1 MLNKTAHYLSRS
13 RSILPELIAIL
24 LAFLLS
30 AIILTITGYSPL
42 RAFNALFR
50 GAFGNKF
57 GIGQT
62 LTQAT
67 PILFTSLSFLLAF
80 RSGLFNIGIEGQF
93 LMGAFAAAI
102 AGSVF
107 HGIPPIIH
115 VLITLIAG
123 GLFGALWCLIPA
135 LLKIF
140 TGASEVITTMMMSYI
155 ATYLTSYFVNY
166 RFKAPGWV
174 AQTNPIQT
182 SAVLPKILPPTQLSV
197 SFLISLAF
205 TVLVYYFLFKTYLG
219 FQIRAVGLNPAAS
232 ENRGIHVHSRLIMA
246 FLFSAF
252 VAGVGGAGE
261 VLGVH
266 GRFVEGFSPGYGWDG
281 IAVSLVGRLH
291 PFGCIFA
298 SILFGM
304 LRAGGM
310 TMTRMTKVP
319 LDISL
324 IIQSLVIILVAAP
337 SFIKYIILRRK
348 D

>member
-1 MLNKTAHYLSRS
+1 MLKKTLNYLDRS
-13 RSILPELIAIL
+13 SSILPELIAIA
-24 LAFLLS
+24 LAFLIS
-30 AIILTITGYSPL
+30 AIILLITGYQPI
-42 RAFNALFR
+42 RAFAALFR
-50 GAFGNKF
+50 GAFGSKF
-57 GIGQT
+57 AVGQT

-80 RSGLFNIGIEGQF
+80 RSGIFNIGIEGQF
-93 LMGAFAAAI
+93 LIGAFAAAVV
-102 AGSVF
+102 GSSIT
-107 HGIPPIIH
+107 GLPPIIH
-115 VLITLIAG
+115 VIISLALG
-123 GLFGALWCLIPA
+123 GLFGALWGLIPA

-155 ATYLTSYFVNY
+155 ASHLTSYLVNY

-174 AQTNPIQT
+174 AQTNPVQP
-182 SAVLPKILPPTQLSV
+182 SAILVKILPPTQLSV
-197 SFLISLAF
+197 SFLISLGF
-205 TVLVYYFLFKTYLG
+205 SLLVFYFLFKTYLG
-219 FQIRAVGLNPAAS
+219 YQVCAVGLNPTAA
-232 ENRGIHVHSRLIMA
+232 ENRGISVHSRILMA

-291 PFGCIFA
+291 PFGCIIA

-310 TMTRMTKVP
+310 SMTRSTKVP

-337 SFIKYIILRRK
+337 SFIKFVILRRK
-348 D
+348 N